1 MGDPPQMAKTYDTEG
16 FMFKDGDF
24 SDEELSKY
32 AAATMGAGAGG
43 MPDIDIDDP
52 AVRAAFGL
60 D

>member
-1 MGDPPQMAKTYDTEG
+1 MAKTYDTEG
-16 FMFKDGDF
+16 FMFKDSDF

-32 AAATMGAGAGG
+32 AAATMEAGAGG
-43 MPDIDIDDP
+43 MPDIDINDP